1 VGLKLKP
8 LNKKS
13 PSFFYILPVI
23 LVLVVIV
30 IFPLIYSLIAS
41 FYDYDLRKETVNFI
55 GLQNFI
61 ELSHDER
68 FLTSLL
74 TTTKLIALGIS
85 TQFLLGLMLALI
97 LYYHSSRLRNFLI
110 VILSIPPMISPLVV
124 SYIGRL
130 IFHPGA
136 SPINYILEVFNLP
149 HNISWHASIQTSLI
163 TIFLIDSWQ
172 WTPFIM
178 LLLFSGLIA
187 IPEEYLESARID
199 GATLLKEVKYI
210 LLPLLK
216 PTMIVAILFRSLD
229 VIRMFDLVYGLT
241 GGGPGTSSEVSS
253 FYIYLTS
260 FPYWRIGYGAALSWI
275 FMIIVSIIITIY
287 LRYII
292 KTF

>member
-1 VGLKLKP
+1 MKTLD
-8 LNKKS
+8 KKS

-30 IFPLIYSLIAS
+30 IFPLIYSLVVS
-41 FYDYDLRKETVNFI
+41 FYDYDLRKEAVNFI

-68 FLTSLL
+68 FLSSLL
-74 TTTKLIALGIS
+74 RTTELIILSIS
-85 TQFLLGLMLALI
+85 VQFLLGLMLALI
-97 LYYHSSRLRNFLI
+97 LYYHSSKLRNFLI

-149 HNISWHASIQTSLI
+149 HNISWHASTQTSLI

-199 GATLLKEVKYI
+199 GATSLKEVRYI
-210 LLPLLK
+210 ILPLLK

-229 VIRMFDLVYGLT
+229 IIRMFDLVYGLT